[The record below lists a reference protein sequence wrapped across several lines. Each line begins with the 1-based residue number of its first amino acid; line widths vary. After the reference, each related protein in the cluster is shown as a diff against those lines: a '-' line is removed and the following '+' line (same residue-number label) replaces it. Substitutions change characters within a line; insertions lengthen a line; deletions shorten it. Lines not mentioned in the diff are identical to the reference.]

1 MKELRERLSAKLKEL
16 RQILEKAKAE
26 KRALTADE
34 ETQYAALKT
43 EADSIKSQ
51 IATEERSAELLAE
64 TEANQA
70 QLDAIAPATQA
81 GQRSDAQD
89 TEARARVEVLTPKY
103 ERGDA
108 LGSIVTAR
116 FRFGTDR
123 DAAVK
128 WAERQYGSGSHQ
140 VRALQQSIFTSG
152 GATIGGNFVASELIE
167 FLRASAQVRKAGA
180 RELPL
185 INGSATIPKVTGGA
199 TAYWGANEGDNI
211 TPSEE
216 TTGDVQM
223 TEKKLT
229 CLVPVSNDLLKNS
242 TLQVD
247 RLIRDDITRAAANA
261 EDIAFL
267 KGDGTKG
274 SPRGIYY
281 WVGATGRGNSAG
293 TSLANSRTDI
303 AAALNRLGNANAPM
317 VKRAWFGHSRSWN
330 YAGWQLV
337 DANGNFAYPSLQT
350 PSGGV
355 LAGAPVYPDNN
366 ISIVL
371 GGGTA
376 SEIYYAEM
384 TECFIGDNG
393 TLEIELFANATYADA
408 AGTLRSGVS
417 RDESVIRLIRKC
429 DFAMRHAESAY
440 VLENVL
446 WI

>member
-51 IATEERSAELLAE
+51 IATEERSAELQAE
-64 TEANQA
+64 TDANEA
-70 QLDAIAPATQA
+70 QLQAIAPATQA
-81 GQRSDAQD
+81 GQRSEAQD
-89 TEARARVEVLTPKY
+89 TEARGRVEVLTPKY

-128 WAERQYGSGSHQ
+128 WAERQYGSGSQQ
-140 VRALQQSIFTSG
+140 VRALQQSVFTSG
-152 GATIGGNFVASELIE
+152 GATIGGNFVATELIE

-185 INGSATIPKVTGGA
+185 VNGSATIPKVTGGA

-216 TTGDVQM
+216 TTGDVQL

-242 TLQVD
+242 TLAVD

-303 AAALNRLGNANAPM
+303 ATSLNRLGNANAPM
-317 VKRAWFGHSRSWN
+317 VKRAWFMHSRSAELRRLA
-330 YAGWQLV
+330 AGRRERQLRV
-337 DANGNFAYPSLQT
+337 SVAAESERRRPRWCARLPGQQHLDRARWRHRLGDLLRGND
-350 PSGGV
+350 GV
-355 LAGAPVYPDNN
+355 LHRRQRRWRSSSSPTRRTPTRRARCAR
-366 ISIVL
+366 
-371 GGGTA
+371 A
-376 SEIYYAEM
+376 SR
-384 TECFIGDNG
+384 
-393 TLEIELFANATYADA
+393 AT
-408 AGTLRSGVS
+408 SPS
-417 RDESVIRLIRKC
+417 
-429 DFAMRHAESAY
+429 SA
-440 VLENVL
+440 
-446 WI
+446 